1 MAGRLRPLLRPLR
14 TAPAA
19 GRWLA
24 RLLHVG
30 DTPRRTA
37 AAFAVGVFFGFS
49 PWLGLHT
56 VLGLAAAFVL
66 RLNRVAVLLGVYT
79 NVPWVIAPY
88 YTAATMLGAW
98 LVGVDLDPNFGREL
112 RAALTYLPTGGQL
125 GRLLALLRPFL
136 WPFLVGST
144 VGAAALALA
153 AYWAAWRALG
163 ASHRRVAG
171 RAEPSGLRTGS
182 P

>member
-1 MAGRLRPLLRPLR
+1 M
-14 TAPAA
+14 
-19 GRWLA
+19 
-24 RLLHVG
+24 G

-37 AAFAVGVFFGFS
+37 VAFAVGVFFGFS
-49 PWLGLHT
+49 PFLGLHT
-56 VLGLAAAFVL
+56 VLGLAAAFAL

-98 LVGVDLDPNFGREL
+98 LVGVDLDPHFGSEL
-112 RAALTYLPTGGQL
+112 RRVLTYLPTGREV
-125 GRLLALLRPFL
+125 GRLLELLRPFL

-153 AYWAAWRALG
+153 AYWAALG
-163 ASHRRVAG
+163 VLGSPGRRLAG
-171 RAEPSGLRTGS
+171 EAEPSSL
-182 P
+182 